1 MCVCLYIHKY
11 TYVYTYD
18 TCVWC
23 VYTVDA
29 GDVGTAQQRQIYI
42 YIYIFVTVHAAHV
55 VGAALQLVARPLGF
69 FEVKLVVA
77 NRAPLFV
84 ILDLEPAATAGFFF
98 LAVPGHAS
106 S

>member
-1 MCVCLYIHKY
+1 MCV
-11 TYVYTYD
+11 V
-18 TCVWC
+18 CVHRRRGRRWHS
-23 VYTVDA
+23 
-29 GDVGTAQQRQIYI
+29 TAASNIYI